1 MNKTDKPVDVYKEI
15 LPRLLGGMFLIMA
28 FVIFVDAKHFYTLWQ
43 QTRGQEGHVVVAMLS
58 NRFVLHNHVPHDLV
72 IIYAVLILLLA
83 FSLLYISIN
92 FFSDDINAGFV
103 WLKNKILPEKWRQK
117 KVEKPVIETLKQTNT
132 AQQQAAIEEELTQRF
147 MILDEPE
154 EEKSISILERAKHAV
169 LTRPKKADDRQKDKE
184 TEKPSIL
191 NQSAQEVED
200 YINSEK
206 REEPFVE
213 EVDKTPSEGVS
224 QTEESTENNVPE
236 EEINDVIVVEE
247 ISEETVEETVEETNE
262 ETNKEITEETIE

>member
-103 WLKNKILPEKWRQK
+103 WLKNKVIPEKWRQK
-117 KVEKPVIETLKQTNT
+117 KVEKPAGESLVQIKT
-132 AQQQAAIEEELTQRF
+132 AEQQAAIEEELTQRF

-154 EEKSISILERAKHAV
+154 EEKNISILERAKHAV
-169 LTRPKKADDRQKDKE
+169 LTRPKKADDHQKDKE

-206 REEPFVE
+206 MEEPFVE
-213 EVDKTPSEGVS
+213 EVS
-224 QTEESTENNVPE
+224 QKEESTENNVPE

-247 ISEETVEETVEETNE
+247 ISEET
-262 ETNKEITEETIE
+262 IE

>member
-1 MNKTDKPVDVYKEI
+1 MNKTDKPIDMFKEI
-15 LPRLLGGMFLIMA
+15 LPRILGGMFLIMA
-28 FVIFVDAKHFYTLWQ
+28 FVIFVDAKYFYTLWQ
-43 QTRGQEGHVVVAMLS
+43 QARGQEGHVVVAMLS

-103 WLKNKILPEKWRQK
+103 WLKNKVIPEKWRQK
-117 KVEKPVIETLKQTNT
+117 KVEKPAGESLVQIKT
-132 AQQQAAIEEELTQRF
+132 AEQQAAIEEELTQRF

-154 EEKSISILERAKHAV
+154 EGKSISILDRAKHAV
-169 LTRPKKADDRQKDKE
+169 LTRPKKSDDRQNDKE

-206 REEPFVE
+206 TDEPFVE
-213 EVDKTPSEGVS
+213 EVVKTTIETAS
-224 QTEESTENNVPE
+224 QTEEPTENNVLE
-236 EEINDVIVVEE
+236 EEMNDVIVVEE
-247 ISEETVEETVEETNE
+247 IREETNE
-262 ETNKEITEETIE
+262 EITEETIE